1 MIVTGTAGNQDVM
14 RQAALKYAGSVGNAG
29 GAAPSPGGV
38 PQPMAQSSV
47 ADHLAQAVQ
56 LTLST
61 PDKGAA
67 IAAWKQAFL
76 TLQAQM
82 SPGSEGA
89 QPPPGPNIAPNGMQS
104 MGAQAVSPM
113 IGRAPR

>member
-1 MIVTGTAGNQDVM
+1 MPIVTGTAGNQDVM

-82 SPGSEGA
+82 SPEGA
-89 QPPPGPNIAPNGMQS
+89 QAPPPGPNTAPNGMQS
-104 MGAQAVSPM
+104 MGAQAVSPI